1 MLTPDVGPKVAF
13 RNVAIIRSKN
23 DRSFKDH
30 FGRAVLPKI
39 DAKSRCKPCVCVCVC
54 VCVRVCVCVLVCV
67 CICVCVCVI
76 VILITLFI
84 YLSVINVNIP
94 LLVYT
99 ALKLSLGTE

>member
-39 DAKSRCKPCVCVCVC
+39 DAKSRCKPCVYVC
-54 VCVRVCVCVLVCV
+54 VCVRVCVLVCV

>member
-39 DAKSRCKPCVCVCVC
+39 DAKSRCKPCVYVC
-54 VCVRVCVCVLVCV
+54 VCVRVCVCVSVCV
-67 CICVCVCVI
+67 YMCVCVCVI